1 MVMSYCQ
8 QDIGF
13 LIANKSMTFPV
24 VGYLAKKMN
33 CIPVERPQDLAK
45 KGTGQIRVKS
55 DLVIVGVGTQFKKE
69 ITIGDTLKFD

>member
-1 MVMSYCQ
+1 MSYCQ

-33 CIPVERPQDLAK
+33 CIPVERP
-45 KGTGQIRVKS
+45 
-55 DLVIVGVGTQFKKE
+55 
-69 ITIGDTLKFD
+69 